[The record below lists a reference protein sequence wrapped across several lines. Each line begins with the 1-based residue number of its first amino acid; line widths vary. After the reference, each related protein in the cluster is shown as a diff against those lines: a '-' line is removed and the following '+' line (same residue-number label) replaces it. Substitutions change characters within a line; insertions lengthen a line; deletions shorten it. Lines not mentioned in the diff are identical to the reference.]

1 MLVWLLY
8 LFFFFKDTATA
19 EIYTYCHPLSL
30 HAALPICDDGE
41 RIAAAGRSVVVERSQ
56 VAVAAAAADGEA
68 VGGDRAG
75 AAEHQVRA
83 IAAVD
88 DGGAD
93 DGIVAGLVDGVAN
106 LRSEEHTSELQSL
119 MRTSFAIFCLK
130 KKTTTT

>member
-41 RIAAAGRSVVVERSQ
+41 RIAAAGRRVVVERSQ

-68 VGGDRAG
+68 VGGARAG

-93 DGIVAGLVDGVAN
+93 RKSTRLN
-106 LRSEEHTSELQSL
+106 SSH
-119 MRTSFAIFCLK
+119 
-130 KKTTTT
+130 